1 MIGIDTVHI
10 PRIKKAVE
18 SDAFKERVFTETE
31 RAYCEGRARPD
42 ASYAGI
48 FCAKEAAVKALKRG
62 FGGGIMPSDIEID
75 HDSHGTPVFKACG
88 KAALLLSDFN
98 VDVSISHDGDY
109 AVAVVMLSDRKD
121 EVK

>member
-10 PRIKKAVE
+10 PRIEKAIK
-18 SDAFKERVFTETE
+18 SAAFRERVFTEVE
-31 RAYCEGRARPD
+31 RAYCDGRSHPS

-75 HDSHGTPVFKACG
+75 HDNRGTPIFKACG
-88 KAALLLSDFN
+88 KVAILLSGFN

-109 AVAVVMLSDRKD
+109 AVAAVMLTDRKD
-121 EVK
+121 